1 MSSSQL
7 KEFLFFED
15 ADTLAFIDPPS
26 YRPTWSLNPNSAQGI
41 GHRVHSQKLLATG
54 SPFFQKLF
62 EPRTQQRNIKRRGAP
77 PEGIKYI
84 IDLTPPLSDEDAVLY
99 LTELSCPQGMRTW
112 ANSFSRWNL
121 PLTCISGS
129 DSFAGEEDLGPLP
142 EYSPSRHRAGIVHIL
157 QVLEDI
163 SPQLDTPCKLWTF
176 FALAKLYE
184 IATMPQINVRV
195 ATWVYESTNARL
207 IELHPETTYQLA
219 KGTQCDHLLADS
231 FSILVGEE
239 ALLLLRSSDFPGPRK
254 RQATVHGRPQD
265 QLDDDDL
272 QRVQYAGESFLSY
285 ILERFADFIG
295 IEMRWLND
303 SSMYQTALNFVPLNP
318 DEEEV
323 VSELISSLKDF
334 VRATIWAALCP
345 VRATWLPN
353 KLKHDNTG
361 TYPTND
367 FYHVYD
373 SLDFVERLTT
383 RTFWQQLIDRGLGED
398 DGELVPES
406 YWGCSVADLCG
417 YKGGPL
423 RNQHEVIIRAVT
435 RKELNRR
442 AARFNEVLRPL
453 DNGPPMELVQDR
465 DEDKKFFGGAEPY
478 FSVYAFVQEADYY
491 MQAYARHMV
500 NSNRP
505 EMQYELTDTLTCLT
519 DKEFK
524 YLPLWA
530 GGCDDG
536 TGGVYAEQPPLA
548 ETGGFSA
555 PGPAIHTGSGLS
567 SYAPSTYSFVEST
580 IHGASH
586 RATEGFASEVMSI
599 DSGDM
604 SDAGESVAVGSVSVR
619 PTDNA
624 DDLDFTLDS
633 CAEDIDDVSFDT
645 DSDSGDTVIVGN
657 ETESSEWD
665 MVPNAPDSSLPI
677 REKRRGENSELRNH
691 QGVKSGND
699 GTQELPIRRKNF

>member
-1 MSSSQL
+1 MSSSEL
-7 KEFLFFED
+7 RELLFFED

-112 ANSFSRWNL
+112 ANSFHRWHL
-121 PLTCISGS
+121 PSTCVSGS
-129 DSFAGEEDLGPLP
+129 DSFAGEEDLGFLP

-195 ATWVYESTNARL
+195 ASWVYESRNARL

-219 KGTQCDHLLADS
+219 KGTQCGHLLADS
-231 FSILVGEE
+231 FSVLVGEE
-239 ALLLLRSSDFPGPRK
+239 ALLLLRSSDLPGPRK

-295 IEMRWLND
+295 PEMRWLND
-303 SSMYQTALNFVPLNP
+303 STMYQTALNFVPWNS
-318 DEEEV
+318 DEAEV
-323 VSELISSLKDF
+323 ASELISSLKDF
-334 VRATIWAALCP
+334 VRATIWAALSEI
-345 VRATWLPN
+345 RLTWLSD
-353 KLKHDNTG
+353 KLNYDNTG

-367 FYHVYD
+367 FHNVYC

-383 RTFWQQLIDRGLGED
+383 RTFWQHLIDRTLSED
-398 DGELVPES
+398 DGEVVSERF
-406 YWGCSVADLCG
+406 WGCSVADLCG

-442 AARFNEVLRPL
+442 AKRFNEVLRPL
-453 DNGPPMELVQDR
+453 DNGNPMEPLQDSDGDGR
-465 DEDKKFFGGAEPY
+465 FFAGAEPY
-478 FSVYAFVQEADYY
+478 FSVYAFVQETHYY
-491 MQAYARHMV
+491 IRAYAGQMV
-500 NSNRP
+500 SSNRP
-505 EMQYELTDTLTCLT
+505 EMVYQLTDTLTCLT

-548 ETGGFSA
+548 ESGGFSA

-567 SYAPSTYSFVEST
+567 SYAPSSYSFIEST
-580 IHGASH
+580 VHGASH

-599 DSGDM
+599 DSGNM
-604 SDAGESVAVGSVSVR
+604 SDSGDSVGVGSLGVR
-619 PTDNA
+619 PADNA

-633 CAEDIDDVSFDT
+633 CADDADDVSFDT
-645 DSDSGDTVIVGN
+645 DSDSGDTVIVGDN
-657 ETESSEWD
+657 TESSEWD
-665 MVPNAPDSSLPI
+665 MVSDAPDSSLPI
-677 REKRRGENSELRNH
+677 REKRGGENGELRGLE
-691 QGVKSGND
+691 GVNSGND
-699 GTQELPIRRKNF
+699 GTQQLPIRKKNL